1 MSAATNGIGF
11 HVEAHDNRLGWRRA
25 SRVMDTKGEARDA
38 LKVAND
44 SAAADAKARGTVD
57 LVQRRWYE
65 SLEGF
70 A

>member
-1 MSAATNGIGF
+1 MRAAANGIGF
-11 HVEAHDNRLGWRRA
+11 ELQSYDNRLGWRRA
-25 SRVMDTKGEARDA
+25 SRVMVTKGEARAA

-44 SAAADAKARGTVD
+44 NAAADAKARGTVD